1 MTISGD
7 AWMAKLASLQRI
19 PATIPIKYPQV
30 ARSVKINSWL
40 MKIYNNKAKQKMY
53 FPIRQWNKRQ

>member
-1 MTISGD
+1 MVFKLTTRPPNTTKGMTISGD

-30 ARSVKINSWL
+30 ARSVKINS
-40 MKIYNNKAKQKMY
+40 
-53 FPIRQWNKRQ
+53 